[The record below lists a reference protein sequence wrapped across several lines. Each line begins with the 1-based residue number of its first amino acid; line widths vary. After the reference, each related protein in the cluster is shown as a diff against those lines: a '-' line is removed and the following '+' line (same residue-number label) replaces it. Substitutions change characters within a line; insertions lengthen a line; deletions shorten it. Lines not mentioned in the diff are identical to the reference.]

1 MKSLG
6 KVSHYYGKA
15 GVAIVELQEELKV
28 GDRIRIARGDHSFDQ
43 QVASMQKEYKPVESA
58 GKGDSVGIKVDEK
71 THEGAEV
78 SLLEATD

>member
-15 GVAIVELQEELKV
+15 KVAIVELQEELQT
-28 GDRIRIARGDHSFDQ
+28 GDRIRIKKGDHFFDQ
-43 QVASMQKEYKPVESA
+43 EVISMQKDYKSVERAS
-58 GKGDSVGIKVDEK
+58 KGDSVGIQVDEK

-78 SLLEATD
+78 SLLEDTE

>member
-28 GDRIRIARGDHSFDQ
+28 GDRIRVTRGDHSFDQ
-43 QVASMQKEYKPVESA
+43 EVASMQEEYKPVERA
-58 GKGDSVGIKVDEK
+58 AKGDSVGIKVDEK
-71 THEGAEV
+71 VHEGAQV
-78 SLLEATD
+78 YLLEGTE

>member
-28 GDRIRIARGDHSFDQ
+28 GDRIRITKGDHSFDQ
-43 QVASMQKEYKPVESA
+43 EVTSMQVEYKAVERAS
-58 GKGDSVGIKVDEK
+58 KGDSIGIKVNEK
-71 THEGAEV
+71 VHEGAQAY
-78 SLLEATD
+78 LLEGTD